1 MEALFSPSVQLPALA
16 QLMKLR
22 RAGVD
27 TWRCTKDGA
36 THELLLRPLPTRWRA
51 ARRTLPQH
59 RASHDEGAAA
69 VRSPRKSRGARR
81 RSNIA
86 EKKRRAA
93 MCLQRFARGMLGRV
107 AGRSKDLIEKEALA
121 TKAAP
126 KKKRK
131 TKTALLQPGM
141 RTTTRTL
148 ATLTLMRRARGKQQ
162 PRLIASAVPAAAEP
176 NDPPPRSALKRR
188 SIVRPSAWRAE
199 ERGEQAAT
207 AGT

>member
-1 MEALFSPSVQLPALA
+1 MKPQSRRPMEALFSPSVQLPALA

-22 RAGVD
+22 RAGVE

-51 ARRTLPQH
+51 GARRTLPQH

-93 MCLQRFARGMLGRV
+93 MCLQRFARGMIGRV
-107 AGRSKDLIEKEALA
+107 AKRKRDIIKKEGAGDEGRAEKEQ
-121 TKAAP
+121 T
-126 KKKRK
+126 
-131 TKTALLQPGM
+131 
-141 RTTTRTL
+141 
-148 ATLTLMRRARGKQQ
+148 
-162 PRLIASAVPAAAEP
+162 
-176 NDPPPRSALKRR
+176 
-188 SIVRPSAWRAE
+188 
-199 ERGEQAAT
+199 
-207 AGT
+207 